1 MLSSISIFPGHWHIC
16 IDNFRFSEPPS
27 KYIMTPSGQPPQR
40 YWNFVTPL
48 RFPFDFNLTPLRSGG
63 EGTNH
68 GFVITMAI
76 KYFKAGLP
84 LSCMSCQ
91 KKKCWTFGRTFSRTC
106 RTFGRTFW
114 KDIGKTFL
122 VNLMACASDL
132 WIKFNYSACS
142 VRFSNCFF
150 HFLPFFYFKFQLK
163 KVDLRFYLKE

>member
-1 MLSSISIFPGHWHIC
+1 MG
-16 IDNFRFSEPPS
+16 DR
-27 KYIMTPSGQPPQR
+27 
-40 YWNFVTPL
+40 V
-48 RFPFDFNLTPLRSGG
+48 
-63 EGTNH
+63 
-68 GFVITMAI
+68 AI
-76 KYFKAGLP
+76 VLHVLP
-84 LSCMSCQ
+84 KCPA
-91 KKKCWTFGRTFSRTC
+91 KKQCRTFGRTFSRTC

-163 KVDLRFYLKE
+163 KKLNLDFFVKDSIFPIFISAYLCQIKALYM